1 MQMRLVFVVMCF
13 CFAFPATA
21 AKKSARKA
29 RATRT
34 SVKRIVVVP
43 QNEKIDFEGLSLE
56 GEVKAPG
63 EFYFQARNPEKFDDL
78 SKRKP
83 NFRREM
89 LRDAVISQ

>member
-1 MQMRLVFVVMCF
+1 MRTIFIIALFMCI
-13 CFAFPATA
+13 APALA
-21 AKKSARKA
+21 ARTKIKKVYRPSP
-29 RATRT
+29 
-34 SVKRIVVVP
+34 KRVVVVP

-56 GEVKAPG
+56 GEVKTPG
-63 EFYFQARNPEKFDDL
+63 EFYFKSRDAEKFDDL

>member
-1 MQMRLVFVVMCF
+1 MKVILMILFFVVSCD
-13 CFAFPATA
+13 AQA
-21 AKKSARKA
+21 AKAKGKPVRRGPQK
-29 RATRT
+29 
-34 SVKRIVVVP
+34 KIIVVP

-56 GEVKAPG
+56 GEVKTPG
-63 EFYFQARNPEKFDDL
+63 EFYFKARDAEKFDDL

>member
-1 MQMRLVFVVMCF
+1 MRIIFII
-13 CFAFPATA
+13 AFFIGMTPALA
-21 AKKSARKA
+21 ARTGIKKVSRSAPKK
-29 RATRT
+29 
-34 SVKRIVVVP
+34 VVVVP

-56 GEVKAPG
+56 GEVKTPG
-63 EFYFQARNPEKFDDL
+63 EFYFKARDAEKFDDL